1 MKRILLLIYLTF
13 VFPVG
18 EAGAIFLLIA
28 PGASAAGTGEAQVA
42 KANDAYAS
50 YYNPA
55 GLGFQN
61 KAGMAGMHVNWLPN
75 LADDLY
81 YEFLAYKQPM
91 KNMDGTLGGHLIYLN
106 LGEQM
111 GMDEMGNETG
121 QFKSYMWALALGYGT
136 KISSTSSVGVNF
148 KVFHQK
154 LADSATGAEQ
164 GDPYSTDFAFDLG
177 YLKKFGADEEDL
189 GLRSSS
195 LENPYNSS
203 GSSEACI
210 EASGSY
216 GGSID
221 EFLNTSFE
229 ICVSLKE
236 AEELLSEINEFID
249 NPSLFIA
256 KKGAEAKAN
265 LTKELTDMI
274 SGIAIDVI
282 EKTASAMKESG
293 DIAEDAKK
301 LSGLDKV
308 RAIKDIA
315 NATKNLKNILETA
328 PSVLNQL
335 NTLVEPLSNQIVPD
349 LVATG
354 DDEMEDIRNEAFS
367 SVESLE
373 KNQTS
378 ESNTKSRRV
387 SKKKKWY
394 QGPLHLG
401 FSISNI
407 GPEIDFVDA
416 DQADPAPT
424 NLKFGLYK
432 EFRIN
437 EYNKVALLMDIN
449 RLMVARYPAM
459 DWNGDG
465 YLQDDGT
472 ERGYTDPW
480 YKAIV
485 TCWLDDWYYKYDR
498 DYDGDNQIGGQEK
511 VLGQF
516 MAFKEVEVAGET
528 VIMQFENIP
537 AYTDDGLELYGYQE
551 GVPCTAESNG
561 YCDQYG
567 TSYNNGYNVTTIG
580 YLDSEDDFDD
590 VNSDGYWTPPEPFYE
605 TSTELQNL
613 HANASTSL
621 SDYQYIDCSQ
631 QASNCG
637 GEQIGA
643 PTDGYW
649 IYYNTFDTQGAIVRV
664 ELNEDGNTIE
674 GVYYDNG
681 IREADEAFIDW
692 NNSEDYDAGEP
703 WKEDSNG
710 NSTFDTGYSAT
721 NDEGTKE
728 VGSAD
733 DYTFADELKELIA
746 NFGLEYWYTDSFV
759 LRAGYIYDKDGKI
772 MNPTFG
778 AGIRFGQYGFDF
790 GYTAGAQ
797 DHARANTMFFSIS
810 MEL

>member
-55 GLGFQN
+55 GLGFQTQ
-61 KAGMAGMHVNWLPN
+61 AGMAGMHVNWLPN

-91 KNMDGTLGGHLIYLN
+91 KGMDGTLGGHLIYLN

-111 GMDEMGNETG
+111 GMDEMGRETG

-136 KISSTSSVGVNF
+136 KISNSSSVGVNF

-154 LADSATGAEQ
+154 LADSGTGSEQ

-177 YLKKFGADEEDL
+177 YLKKFGADEDFKKVNK
-189 GLRSSS
+189 SSS
-195 LENPYNSS
+195 NPYG
-203 GSSEACI
+203 GSSESSGECI
-210 EASGSY
+210 QPSKSY

-221 EFLNTSFE
+221 NFLNSSFE
-229 ICVSLKE
+229 ICNSLND
-236 AEELLSEINEFID
+236 AELFLVDVRQFLD
-249 NPSLFIA
+249 NPSGSSVALLSNLNDTIKSIKSGIDSA
-256 KKGAEAKAN
+256 KEAVEGASGITKEAK
-265 LTKELTDMI
+265 E
-274 SGIAIDVI
+274 
-282 EKTASAMKESG
+282 
-293 DIAEDAKK
+293 
-301 LSGLDKV
+301 LSGMDKLK
-308 RAIKDIA
+308 AIKDVA
-315 NATKNLKNILETA
+315 SATKNFKNIIETA

-335 NTLVEPLSNQIVPD
+335 TSTLDPLSEYSEGLQLAENNSNNNMVNIDGLSPKDDSININVNIHNEIHNETTIINQIV
-349 LVATG
+349 
-354 DDEMEDIRNEAFS
+354 
-367 SVESLE
+367 
-373 KNQTS
+373 
-378 ESNTKSRRV
+378 
-387 SKKKKWY
+387 KKKKWY

-437 EYNKVALLMDIN
+437 DYNKINVLLDIN

-465 YLQDDGT
+465 FLQDDGI

-480 YKAIV
+480 YKAII

-498 DYDGDNQIGGQEK
+498 DYDGDNYIGGHEQVFGEFK
-511 VLGQF
+511 
-516 MAFKEVEVAGET
+516 AFTTTGNVTSEYAGLPY
-528 VIMQFENIP
+528 N
-537 AYTDDGLELYGYQE
+537 DELYGYQE
-551 GVPCTAESNG
+551 GSPC
-561 YCDQYG
+561 G
-567 TSYNNGYNVTTIG
+567 TSIDPYCNQNIPYNNGYNITTIN
-580 YLDSEDDFDD
+580 YLDSADDFED
-590 VNSDGYWTPPEPFYE
+590 VNNDGYWNPPEPFYE
-605 TSTELQNL
+605 NSDVWNELYD
-613 HANASTSL
+613 NASTDL
-621 SDYQYIDCSQ
+621 SDYQYIDCSLPTT
-631 QASNCG
+631 NCANG
-637 GEQIGA
+637 TI
-643 PTDGYW
+643 TDGHW
-649 IYYNTFDTQGAIVRV
+649 IYYNTFETQGAIVRV
-664 ELNEDGNTIE
+664 DLNEDGETID

-681 IREADEAFIDW
+681 VRDLDEGFIDW
-692 NNSEDYDAGEP
+692 DGDVEHDPGEV
-703 WKEDSNG
+703 WNQDLNG
-710 NSTFDTGYSAT
+710 NGTFDTGYSAT
-721 NDEGTKE
+721 NDNGTKE
-728 VGSAD
+728 VGSGE

-759 LRAGYIYDKDGKI
+759 LRAGYIYDKEGKI

-790 GYTAGAQ
+790 GYTAGDQ
-797 DHARANTMFFSIS
+797 DHARANTMFFSVS

>member
-1 MKRILLLIYLTF
+1 MLGFFLKGVLMKRILLLIYLTF

-55 GLGFQN
+55 GLGFQTQ
-61 KAGMAGMHVNWLPN
+61 AGMAGMHVNWLPN

-91 KNMDGTLGGHLIYLN
+91 KGMDGTLGGHLIYLN

-111 GMDEMGNETG
+111 GMDEMGRETG

-136 KISSTSSVGVNF
+136 KVSSSSSVGVNF

-154 LADSATGAEQ
+154 LADSGTGSEQ

-177 YLKKFGADEEDL
+177 YLKKFGTDEDL
-189 GLRSSS
+189 KKRSKSS
-195 LENPYNSS
+195 ENPYS
-203 GSSEACI
+203 GSSSECI
-210 EASGSY
+210 EPSKSY

-221 EFLNTSFE
+221 DFLNSSFE
-229 ICVSLKE
+229 ICNSLNDAELFLVDVRQFLDSPSESSVGLLSNLNDTIKSIKSGIDSAKE
-236 AEELLSEINEFID
+236 AIEGSGG
-249 NPSLFIA
+249 IA
-256 KKGAEAKAN
+256 EEAK
-265 LTKELTDMI
+265 E
-274 SGIAIDVI
+274 
-282 EKTASAMKESG
+282 
-293 DIAEDAKK
+293 
-301 LSGLDKV
+301 LSGMDKLK
-308 RAIKDIA
+308 AIKDIA
-315 NATKNLKNILETA
+315 SATKNFKNIIETA

-335 NTLVEPLSNQIVPD
+335 TSLLDPLSEYSEGLQIAENNSNNNMVSVDELSPKDDSININVNIHNEIHNETTIINQIV
-349 LVATG
+349 
-354 DDEMEDIRNEAFS
+354 
-367 SVESLE
+367 
-373 KNQTS
+373 
-378 ESNTKSRRV
+378 
-387 SKKKKWY
+387 KKKKWY

-437 EYNKVALLMDIN
+437 DYNKINVLLDIN

-459 DWNGDG
+459 DWNEDG
-465 YLQDDGT
+465 FLQDDGV

-480 YKAIV
+480 YKAII

-498 DYDGDNQIGGQEK
+498 DYDGDNYIGGHEQVFGEFK
-511 VLGQF
+511 
-516 MAFKEVEVAGET
+516 AFTTTGAITSE
-528 VIMQFENIP
+528 
-537 AYTDDGLELYGYQE
+537 YTGDPYNDELYGYQE
-551 GVPCTAESNG
+551 GSPC
-561 YCDQYG
+561 G
-567 TSYNNGYNVTTIG
+567 TSTDPYCNQNIPYNNGYNITTIN
-580 YLDSEDDFDD
+580 YLDSADGFEDT
-590 VNSDGYWTPPEPFYE
+590 NNDGYWNPPEPFYE
-605 TSTELQNL
+605 NSDVWHELYD
-613 HANASTSL
+613 NASTNL
-621 SDYQYIDCSQ
+621 SDYQYIDCSLPTSSC
-631 QASNCG
+631 ANG
-637 GEQIGA
+637 TI
-643 PTDGYW
+643 TDGHW
-649 IYYNTFDTQGAIVRV
+649 IYYNTFETQGAIVRV
-664 ELNEDGNTIE
+664 DLNEDGETID

-681 IREADEAFIDW
+681 VRDLDEGIIDW
-692 NNSEDYDAGEP
+692 DNDGNHDSGET
-703 WKEDSNG
+703 WDQDLNG
-710 NSTFDTGYSAT
+710 NGTFDTGYSAT
-721 NDEGTKE
+721 NDNGTKE
-728 VGSAD
+728 VGSGE

-759 LRAGYIYDKDGKI
+759 LRAGYIYDKEGKI

-790 GYTAGAQ
+790 GYTAGDQ
-797 DHARANTMFFSIS
+797 DHARANTMFFSVS

>member
-55 GLGFQN
+55 GLGFQTQ
-61 KAGMAGMHVNWLPN
+61 AGMAGMHVNWLPN

-91 KNMDGTLGGHLIYLN
+91 KGMDGTLGGHLIYLN

-111 GMDEMGNETG
+111 GMDEMGRETG

-136 KISSTSSVGVNF
+136 KISNSSSVGVNF

-154 LADSATGAEQ
+154 LADSGTGSEQ

-177 YLKKFGADEEDL
+177 YLKKFGADEDFKKVNK
-189 GLRSSS
+189 SSS
-195 LENPYNSS
+195 NPYG
-203 GSSEACI
+203 GSSESSGECI
-210 EASGSY
+210 QPSKSY

-221 EFLNTSFE
+221 NFLNSSFE
-229 ICVSLKE
+229 ICNSLND
-236 AEELLSEINEFID
+236 AELFLVDVRQFLD
-249 NPSLFIA
+249 NPSGSSVALLSNLNDTIKSIKSGIDSA
-256 KKGAEAKAN
+256 KEAVEGASGITKEAK
-265 LTKELTDMI
+265 E
-274 SGIAIDVI
+274 
-282 EKTASAMKESG
+282 
-293 DIAEDAKK
+293 
-301 LSGLDKV
+301 LSGMDKLK
-308 RAIKDIA
+308 AIKDVA
-315 NATKNLKNILETA
+315 SATKNFKNIIETA

-335 NTLVEPLSNQIVPD
+335 TSTLDPLSEYSEGLQLAEDNSNNNMVSIDGLNPKDDSININVNIRNEIHNETTIINQIV
-349 LVATG
+349 
-354 DDEMEDIRNEAFS
+354 
-367 SVESLE
+367 
-373 KNQTS
+373 
-378 ESNTKSRRV
+378 
-387 SKKKKWY
+387 KKKKWY

-437 EYNKVALLMDIN
+437 DYNKINVLLDIN

-465 YLQDDGT
+465 FLQDDGI

-480 YKAIV
+480 YKAII

-498 DYDGDNQIGGQEK
+498 DYDGDNYIGGHEQVFGEFK
-511 VLGQF
+511 
-516 MAFKEVEVAGET
+516 AFTTTGNVTSEYAGLPY
-528 VIMQFENIP
+528 N
-537 AYTDDGLELYGYQE
+537 DELYGYQE
-551 GVPCTAESNG
+551 GSPC
-561 YCDQYG
+561 G
-567 TSYNNGYNVTTIG
+567 TSIDPYCNQNIPYNNGYNITTIN
-580 YLDSEDDFDD
+580 YLDSADDFED
-590 VNSDGYWTPPEPFYE
+590 VNNDGYWNPPEPFYE
-605 TSTELQNL
+605 NSDVWNELYD
-613 HANASTSL
+613 NASTDL
-621 SDYQYIDCSQ
+621 SDYQYIDCSLPTT
-631 QASNCG
+631 NCANG
-637 GEQIGA
+637 TI
-643 PTDGYW
+643 TDGHW
-649 IYYNTFDTQGAIVRV
+649 IYYNTFETQGAIVRV
-664 ELNEDGNTIE
+664 DLNEDGETID

-681 IREADEAFIDW
+681 VRDLDEGFIDW
-692 NNSEDYDAGEP
+692 DGDVEHDPGEV
-703 WKEDSNG
+703 WNQDLNG
-710 NSTFDTGYSAT
+710 NGTFDTGYSAT
-721 NDEGTKE
+721 NDNGTKE
-728 VGSAD
+728 VGSGE

-759 LRAGYIYDKDGKI
+759 LRAGYIYDKEGKI

-790 GYTAGAQ
+790 GYTAGDQ
-797 DHARANTMFFSIS
+797 DHARANTMFFSVS

>member
-55 GLGFQN
+55 GLGFQTQ
-61 KAGMAGMHVNWLPN
+61 AGMAGMHVNWLPN

-91 KNMDGTLGGHLIYLN
+91 KGMDGTLGGHLIYLN

-111 GMDEMGNETG
+111 GMDEMGRETG

-136 KISSTSSVGVNF
+136 KISNSSSVGVNF

-154 LADSATGAEQ
+154 LADSGTGSEQ

-177 YLKKFGADEEDL
+177 YLKKFGADEDFKKVNK
-189 GLRSSS
+189 SSS
-195 LENPYNSS
+195 NPYG
-203 GSSEACI
+203 GSSESSGECI
-210 EASGSY
+210 QPSKSY

-221 EFLNTSFE
+221 NFLNSSFE
-229 ICVSLKE
+229 ICNSLND
-236 AEELLSEINEFID
+236 AELFLVDVRQFLD
-249 NPSLFIA
+249 NPSGSSVALLSNLNDTIKSIKSGIDSA
-256 KKGAEAKAN
+256 KEAVEGASGITKEAK
-265 LTKELTDMI
+265 E
-274 SGIAIDVI
+274 
-282 EKTASAMKESG
+282 
-293 DIAEDAKK
+293 
-301 LSGLDKV
+301 LSGMDKLK
-308 RAIKDIA
+308 AIKDVA
-315 NATKNLKNILETA
+315 SATKNFKNIIETA

-335 NTLVEPLSNQIVPD
+335 TSLLDPLSEYSEGLQIAENNSNNNMVSVDELSPKDDSININVNIRNEIHNETTIINQIV
-349 LVATG
+349 
-354 DDEMEDIRNEAFS
+354 
-367 SVESLE
+367 
-373 KNQTS
+373 
-378 ESNTKSRRV
+378 
-387 SKKKKWY
+387 KKKKWY

-437 EYNKVALLMDIN
+437 DYNKINVLLDIN

-465 YLQDDGT
+465 FLQDDGI

-480 YKAIV
+480 YKAII

-498 DYDGDNQIGGQEK
+498 DYDGDNYIGGHEQVFGEFK
-511 VLGQF
+511 
-516 MAFKEVEVAGET
+516 AFTTTGNVTSEYAGLPY
-528 VIMQFENIP
+528 N
-537 AYTDDGLELYGYQE
+537 DELYGYQE
-551 GVPCTAESNG
+551 GSPC
-561 YCDQYG
+561 G
-567 TSYNNGYNVTTIG
+567 TSIDPYCNQNIPYNNGYNITTIN
-580 YLDSEDDFDD
+580 YLDSADDFED
-590 VNSDGYWTPPEPFYE
+590 VNNDGYWNPPEPFYE
-605 TSTELQNL
+605 NSDVWNELYD
-613 HANASTSL
+613 NASTDL
-621 SDYQYIDCSQ
+621 SDYQYIDCSLPTT
-631 QASNCG
+631 NCANG
-637 GEQIGA
+637 TI
-643 PTDGYW
+643 TDGHW
-649 IYYNTFDTQGAIVRV
+649 IYYNTFETQGAIVRV
-664 ELNEDGNTIE
+664 DLNEDGETID

-681 IREADEAFIDW
+681 VRDLDEGFIDW
-692 NNSEDYDAGEP
+692 DGDVEHDPGEV
-703 WKEDSNG
+703 WNQDLNG
-710 NSTFDTGYSAT
+710 NGTFDTGYSAT
-721 NDEGTKE
+721 NDNGTKE
-728 VGSAD
+728 VGSGE

-759 LRAGYIYDKDGKI
+759 LRAGYIYDKEGKI

-790 GYTAGAQ
+790 GYTAGDQ
-797 DHARANTMFFSIS
+797 DHARANTMFFSVS

>member
-1 MKRILLLIYLTF
+1 MLGFFLKGVLMKRILLLIYLTF

-61 KAGMAGMHVNWLPN
+61 QAGMAGMHVNWLPN

-91 KNMDGTLGGHLIYLN
+91 KGMDGTLGGHLIYLN

-111 GMDEMGNETG
+111 GMDEMGRETG

-136 KISSTSSVGVNF
+136 KISNSSSVGVNF

-154 LADSATGAEQ
+154 LADSGTGSEQ

-177 YLKKFGADEEDL
+177 YLKKFGADDE
-189 GLRSSS
+189 LRINS
-195 LENPYNSS
+195 LENPYNNSLESS
-203 GSSEACI
+203 STCI
-210 EASGSY
+210 EASRAY

-221 EFLNTSFE
+221 EFLSTSFE
-229 ICVSLKE
+229 ICISLKK
-236 AEELLSEINEFID
+236 AEKLLSDINEFVD
-249 NPSLFIA
+249 SPSLFIA
-256 KKGAEAKAN
+256 NKGVEAKEN
-265 LTKELTDMI
+265 LTKELTNMI
-274 SGIAIDVI
+274 SGMAVDVI
-282 EKTASAMKESG
+282 EKTTSVMEKSD
-293 DIAEDAKK
+293 DITKDAKE
-301 LSGLDKV
+301 LSGVDKV

-315 NATKNLKNILETA
+315 NTIKNLKNILETA
-328 PSVLNQL
+328 PNVLSQL
-335 NTLVEPLSNQIVPD
+335 TSLVEPL
-349 LVATG
+349 A
-354 DDEMEDIRNEAFS
+354 
-367 SVESLE
+367 ESLE
-373 KNQTS
+373 FQIITDENDGDLERVADEALLAVENREIS
-378 ESNTKSRRV
+378 DSNEIKSRSV
-387 SKKKKWY
+387 KKKKWY

-437 EYNKVALLMDIN
+437 DYNKINVLLDIN

-465 YLQDDGT
+465 FLQDDGI

-480 YKAIV
+480 YKAII

-498 DYDGDNQIGGQEK
+498 DYDGDNYIGGHEQVFGEFK
-511 VLGQF
+511 
-516 MAFKEVEVAGET
+516 AFTTTGTVTSEYAGDPY
-528 VIMQFENIP
+528 N
-537 AYTDDGLELYGYQE
+537 GELYGYQE
-551 GVPCTAESNG
+551 GSPC
-561 YCDQYG
+561 G
-567 TSYNNGYNVTTIG
+567 TSIDPYCNQNIPYNNGYNITTIN
-580 YLDSEDDFDD
+580 YLDSADDFED
-590 VNSDGYWTPPEPFYE
+590 VNNDGYWNPPEPFYE
-605 TSTELQNL
+605 NSDVWNELYE
-613 HANASTSL
+613 NASTDL
-621 SDYQYIDCSQ
+621 SDYQYIDCSSPG
-631 QASNCG
+631 SNCANG
-637 GEQIGA
+637 TI
-643 PTDGYW
+643 TDGHW
-649 IYYNTFDTQGAIVRV
+649 IYYNTFETQGAIVRV
-664 ELNEDGNTIE
+664 DLNEDGETID

-681 IREADEAFIDW
+681 VRDSDEGFIDW
-692 NNSEDYDAGEP
+692 DGDVEHDPGEV
-703 WKEDSNG
+703 WNQDLNG
-710 NSTFDTGYSAT
+710 NGTFDTGYSAT
-721 NDEGTKE
+721 NDNGTKE
-728 VGSAD
+728 VGSGE

-759 LRAGYIYDKDGKI
+759 LRAGYIYDKEGKI

-790 GYTAGAQ
+790 GYTAGDQ
-797 DHARANTMFFSIS
+797 DHARANTMFFSVS